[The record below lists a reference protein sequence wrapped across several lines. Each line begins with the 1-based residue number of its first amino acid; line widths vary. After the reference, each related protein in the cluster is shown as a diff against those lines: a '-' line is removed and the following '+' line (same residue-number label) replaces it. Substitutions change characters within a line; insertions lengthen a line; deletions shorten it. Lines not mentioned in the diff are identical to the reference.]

1 MTLALLFAFLT
12 LALGLV
18 LFAIGAADMMRRTRD
33 MQKIADGKG
42 RL

>member
-12 LALGLV
+12 FAVGLV
-18 LFAIGAADMMRRTRD
+18 LFAIGAADMIRRTKD
-33 MQKIADGKG
+33 MQRIADGKG

>member
-18 LFAIGAADMMRRTRD
+18 LFVIGAADRIRRTKD
-33 MQKIADGKG
+33 MQRIAEGKG